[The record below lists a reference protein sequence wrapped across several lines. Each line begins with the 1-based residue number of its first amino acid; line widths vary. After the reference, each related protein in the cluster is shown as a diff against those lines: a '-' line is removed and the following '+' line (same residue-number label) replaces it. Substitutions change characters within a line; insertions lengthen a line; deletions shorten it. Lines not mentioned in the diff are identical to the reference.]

1 MVNVRSFI
9 VKKKKK
15 KDKWMMTPFV
25 LAHRSSDSLDVK
37 MTDEF
42 VLQQQQHQQQ
52 QQQPCGSHWARVS
65 DNVDSQSVARHF
77 TTSSFPQV
85 EEEEE
90 SWAQSG
96 TDSLCS
102 ASATSKT
109 TRKEKERKRSFSFFF
124 PCGRPRPGD
133 GHVRSPMGGMH

>member
-1 MVNVRSFI
+1 MSLYSNNNN
-9 VKKKKK
+9 
-15 KDKWMMTPFV
+15 TN
-25 LAHRSSDSLDVK
+25 SSSNNLVGAIG
-37 MTDEF
+37 
-42 VLQQQQHQQQ
+42 L
-52 QQQPCGSHWARVS
+52 GVS

-85 EEEEE
+85 EEEE

-109 TRKEKERKRSFSFFF
+109 TRKEKERKRSFLYFF
-124 PCGRPRPGD
+124 PRADGRAQGTAMCVRRWGGCINDVAMERHQSRRD
-133 GHVRSPMGGMH
+133 GSGCV